1 MSPNYDER
9 SFVRQISLGDQKAFS
24 EVYDRYKPML
34 YRFVFKILKSE
45 ELANDSCQEVF
56 MKIWEDRERLAE
68 VISFRY
74 YLLTVGKNHS
84 LNILKKVLSEEKNVS
99 DFVSS
104 YNEISNDLEEQLQ
117 SNEYQYFISCVL
129 DSLTPQSQ
137 RVFHL
142 CRQQGLSY
150 DEAAENMGVS
160 RNIIKKHMIR
170 SMKIF
175 RVAIE
180 KDLGIAFNALI
191 VSFLLF

>member
-56 MKIWEDRERLAE
+56 MKIWEDRERLTE

-104 YNEISNDLEEQLQ
+104 YNEISNDLEEQMQ